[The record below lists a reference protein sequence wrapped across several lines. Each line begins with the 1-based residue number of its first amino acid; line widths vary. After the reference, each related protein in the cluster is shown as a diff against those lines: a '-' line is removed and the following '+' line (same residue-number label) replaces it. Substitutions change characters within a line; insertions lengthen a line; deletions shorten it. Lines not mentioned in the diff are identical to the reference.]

1 MKSLRFALL
10 ACSLLC
16 VDNAVFPAD
25 EAIGE
30 QEINRLKT
38 LIQPDADED
47 RWAQVPWLV
56 SLWEARVKAAAEGKP
71 ILLWEMDGHPLG
83 CT

>member
-1 MKSLRFALL
+1 MKSLRFTLL
-10 ACSLLC
+10 ACTLLC
-16 VDNAVFPAD
+16 SHTAVFPAD
-25 EAIGE
+25 EPIGE
-30 QEINRLKT
+30 QETNRLKS

-47 RWAQVPWLV
+47 RWAQVPWQV